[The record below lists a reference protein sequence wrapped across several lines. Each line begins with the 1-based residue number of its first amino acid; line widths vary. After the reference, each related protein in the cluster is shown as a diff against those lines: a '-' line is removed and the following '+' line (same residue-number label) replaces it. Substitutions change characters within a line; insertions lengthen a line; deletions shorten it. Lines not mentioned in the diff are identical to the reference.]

1 MSLLLRLQEGCG
13 SVTLHLEKDS
23 GTTLIEMI
31 TVLSL
36 FPLFLVLVTG
46 GVQTVRTLR
55 NTANLKA
62 QALSLAV
69 STMESIKGG
78 ESPPSREE
86 REGLVISWHT
96 EEFKPSL
103 LLLEVSVTK
112 DDGQEILTL
121 RTLKK
126 QRILPP

>member
-1 MSLLLRLQEGCG
+1 M
-13 SVTLHLEKDS
+13 TLHLEKDS
-23 GTTLIEMI
+23 GAVLIEVI

-36 FPLFLVLVTG
+36 FPFFLVLVAG
-46 GVQTVRTLR
+46 GVQAMRTLH

-69 STMESIKGG
+69 NTMESIRGG
-78 ESPPSREE
+78 ESPPPREE
-86 REGLVISWHT
+86 REGLIISWHA

-121 RTLKK
+121 RTLRK
-126 QRILPP
+126 QRVLSP

>member
-1 MSLLLRLQEGCG
+1 
-13 SVTLHLEKDS
+13 VTLHLEKDS
-23 GTTLIEMI
+23 GTMLIEMI
-31 TVLSL
+31 MVLSL
-36 FPLFLVLVTG
+36 FPLLLVLVTG

-69 STMESIKGG
+69 STMESVKGG
-78 ESPPSREE
+78 ENPPSREE

-103 LLLEVSVTK
+103 LLLEVSVAK
-112 DDGQEILTL
+112 GDGQKILTL

-126 QRILPP
+126 QRILSP